1 MQNHKYLVI
10 PAYMELYR
18 ESKLLSGV
26 NLIIVSRLSPLMDH
40 KSTWR

>member
-10 PAYMELYR
+10 PAYVELYR
-18 ESKLLSGV
+18 ESQIISRV